1 MSGRHSGAREKQ
13 TLLAERPAPAGRQGR
28 RQGAQPERAVPVG
41 RRGRRQAARQR
52 VSRRR
57 WGVGGAALIVV
68 IAVAV
73 TIAVLAP
80 PHAGRAPQRAALAT
94 AQRTVL
100 LGYGPPG
107 QPAQSAAVLGA
118 VPALGDDAAAGP
130 SGALLLIPGSL
141 IDPGRGGTVGGA
153 FAVPDPQEFPA
164 SVGSLLGIRIDETWR
179 LTPSGLTALVDRV
192 GGIGVE
198 VDVPVPD
205 VGLAVGSQRV
215 NGHQAA
221 AYVSYAAQGDSDLL
235 RADRLRRVFNGLLAA
250 FSAQPG
256 GLANSLGSLGAAS
269 DVSSGAAGF
278 SPAAARADLAAIVV
292 AAARSDVAGHEQIVP
307 TIPGTPSGYALDQ
320 GAAAMLIGQLFAGAR
335 QSVAA
340 GTRVE
345 VVNDA
350 GTPDLA
356 ASAGTRLRAAR
367 LVLIKAVNDQPFGQ
381 HPRSE
386 VLVFD
391 AAPTSLAFGHRV
403 AEALGIPAAPV
414 VVSNQVSVVTD
425 AVAVLGGDYQP

>member
-1 MSGRHSGAREKQ
+1 
-13 TLLAERPAPAGRQGR
+13 
-28 RQGAQPERAVPVG
+28 
-41 RRGRRQAARQR
+41 
-52 VSRRR
+52 
-57 WGVGGAALIVV
+57 LIVV

-256 GLANSLGSLGAAS
+256 GLANSLGSLGAAG
-269 DVSSGAAGF
+269 DVSSGAAGI

-335 QSVAA
+335 QAAA

-425 AVAVLGGDYQP
+425 AIAVLGGDYQP

>member
-1 MSGRHSGAREKQ
+1 
-13 TLLAERPAPAGRQGR
+13 
-28 RQGAQPERAVPVG
+28 
-41 RRGRRQAARQR
+41 
-52 VSRRR
+52 
-57 WGVGGAALIVV
+57 
-68 IAVAV
+68 
-73 TIAVLAP
+73 
-80 PHAGRAPQRAALAT
+80 
-94 AQRTVL
+94 
-100 LGYGPPG
+100 
-107 QPAQSAAVLGA
+107 
-118 VPALGDDAAAGP
+118 
-130 SGALLLIPGSL
+130 
-141 IDPGRGGTVGGA
+141 
-153 FAVPDPQEFPA
+153 
-164 SVGSLLGIRIDETWR
+164 
-179 LTPSGLTALVDRV
+179 VDRV

-256 GLANSLGSLGAAS
+256 GLANSLGSLGAAG
-269 DVSSGAAGF
+269 DVSSGAAGI

-335 QSVAA
+335 QSAA

-425 AVAVLGGDYQP
+425 AIAVLGGDYQP